1 MRLEGKV
8 AIVSG
13 AARPTGIGAAT
24 ARLLAREGAKVVC
37 GDVREDE
44 GKSLETEIRGQGGE
58 ATFVIL
64 DVASEESWRQAVETA
79 VSCYGKLDVLVNNA
93 GIGARGAIDETP
105 LETWDRV
112 MAVNMTGVFLGTKC
126 AIPAMRKAGGGSII
140 NISSQMGIVAST
152 TSNASYQTSKGAVRM
167 FTKTTAVQHTGDGIR
182 ANSVHPG
189 PIMTRMGDSPPPSE
203 EQQRLVTSKV
213 PLARYGQPEEIAA
226 GILFLASDEASY
238 ITGAELVI
246 DGGWTAW

>member
-13 AARPTGIGAAT
+13 AARDTGIGAAT
-24 ARLLAREGAKVVC
+24 ARLFACEGAKVVC

-44 GKSLETEIRGQGGE
+44 GKSLEAEIRAAGGE

-64 DVASEESWRQAVETA
+64 DVASEESWQQAVETA
-79 VSCYGKLDVLVNNA
+79 VSRYGKLDVLVNNA

-112 MAVNMTGVFLGTKC
+112 MAVNMTGVFLGTKH

-167 FTKTTAVQHTGDGIR
+167 FSKTTAVQHTQDGIR

-189 PIMTRMGDSPPPSE
+189 PIMTRMGDSPHPSE
-203 EQQRLVTSKV
+203 EQQRLVKSKV

>member
-1 MRLEGKV
+1 M
-8 AIVSG
+8 
-13 AARPTGIGAAT
+13 
-24 ARLLAREGAKVVC
+24 
-37 GDVREDE
+37 
-44 GKSLETEIRGQGGE
+44 
-58 ATFVIL
+58 
-64 DVASEESWRQAVETA
+64 
-79 VSCYGKLDVLVNNA
+79 NNA

-167 FTKTTAVQHTGDGIR
+167 FTKTTAVQHTQDGIR

-189 PIMTRMGDSPPPSE
+189 PIATRMGDSPEPSD
-203 EQQRLVTSKV
+203 EQQRVVTSKV
-213 PLARYGQPEEIAA
+213 PLARYGRPEEIAA

>member
-24 ARLLAREGAKVVC
+24 ARLFAREGAKVVC

-44 GKSLETEIRGQGGE
+44 GNRLEEEIRAAGGE
-58 ATFVIL
+58 ATFIIL
-64 DVASEESWRQAVETA
+64 DVASEESWHQAVETA
-79 VSCYGKLDVLVNNA
+79 VSRYGKLDVLVNNA

-105 LETWDRV
+105 LETWERV
-112 MAVNMTGVFLGTKC
+112 MAVNMTGVFLGTKH

-167 FTKTTAVQHTGDGIR
+167 FTKTTAVQHTQDGVR

-189 PIMTRMGDSPPPSE
+189 PIATRMGDSPEPSD
-203 EQQRLVTSKV
+203 EQQRVVTSKV

>member
-1 MRLEGKV
+1 
-8 AIVSG
+8 
-13 AARPTGIGAAT
+13 
-24 ARLLAREGAKVVC
+24 
-37 GDVREDE
+37 
-44 GKSLETEIRGQGGE
+44 
-58 ATFVIL
+58 
-64 DVASEESWRQAVETA
+64 
-79 VSCYGKLDVLVNNA
+79 
-93 GIGARGAIDETP
+93 
-105 LETWDRV
+105 
-112 MAVNMTGVFLGTKC
+112 
-126 AIPAMRKAGGGSII
+126 MRKAGGGSII

-167 FTKTTAVQHTGDGIR
+167 FTKTTAVQHTQDGIR

-189 PIMTRMGDSPPPSE
+189 PIMTRMGDSPHPSD
-203 EQQRLVTSKV
+203 EQQRLVKSKV